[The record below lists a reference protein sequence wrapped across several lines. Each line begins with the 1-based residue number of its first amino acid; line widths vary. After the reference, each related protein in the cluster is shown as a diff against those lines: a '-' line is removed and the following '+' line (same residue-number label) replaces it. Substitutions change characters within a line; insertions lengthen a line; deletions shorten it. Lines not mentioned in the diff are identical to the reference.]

1 MKRFAKI
8 FTLITFVAMSQLM
21 TSCLKMDIG
30 DDTLT
35 AYNMGLNYD
44 SVYVMVED
52 TIRLSPV
59 FDPDTVSNK
68 EVFWWSDADSVVY
81 AFDNDI
87 IAVSEGT
94 TYVRGMSVQHRLEDS
109 CYVYVMPRWEV
120 SHYDFPYEI
129 IVYADVKIGGET
141 PSEDI
146 LIGAFKG
153 AEFRG
158 KGQWKEWK
166 GKKYMEIRAYSLYD
180 EIHDGKSEK
189 ISFLYYDKKNLK
201 VQRFNQS
208 ISFDSETHGTL
219 SNLFELSIP

>member
-8 FTLITFVAMSQLM
+8 LTFISFVAVSQLM
-21 TSCLKMDIG
+21 TSCLKLDIG

-35 AYNMGLNYD
+35 AYDMSLNYD
-44 SVYVMVED
+44 SVYMMLDD
-52 TIRLSPV
+52 TITLSPV
-59 FDPDTVSNK
+59 FNPDSVTNK
-68 EVFWWSDADSVVY
+68 EMFWWSDADSIVY
-81 AFDNDI
+81 ADGNDL
-87 IAVSEGT
+87 IAAAEGI

-120 SHYDFPYEI
+120 SPYDYPFEI
-129 IVYADVKIGGET
+129 VVYADVKIGGET

-158 KGQWKEWK
+158 IGKWKEFA
-166 GKKYMEIRAYSLYD
+166 GKKYLEIRAYSLYD
-180 EIHDGKSEK
+180 EVHDGKSEK
-189 ISFLYYDKKNLK
+189 INFLYYDKKNLR
-201 VQRFNQS
+201 VQRFKQS
-208 ISFDSETHGTL
+208 ISFDSETHGTI

>member
-8 FTLITFVAMSQLM
+8 LTFIFFVAVSQLM
-21 TSCLKMDIG
+21 TSCLKLDIG

-35 AYNMGLNYD
+35 AYDMSLNYD
-44 SVYVMVED
+44 SVYVMLDD
-52 TIRLSPV
+52 TITLSPV
-59 FDPDTVSNK
+59 FNPDSVTNK
-68 EVFWWSDADSVVY
+68 EMFWWSDADSIVY
-81 AFDNDI
+81 ADGNDL
-87 IAVSEGT
+87 IATGEGI

-120 SHYDFPYEI
+120 SPYDYPFEI
-129 IVYADVKIGGET
+129 VVYADVKIGGET

-158 KGQWKEWK
+158 IGKWKEWK

-180 EIHDGKSEK
+180 EVHDGKSEK
-189 ISFLYYDKKNLK
+189 INFLYYDKKNLR
-201 VQRFNQS
+201 VQRFTQS

>member
-8 FTLITFVAMSQLM
+8 LTFISFVAVSQLM
-21 TSCLKMDIG
+21 TSCLKLDIG

-35 AYNMGLNYD
+35 AYDMSLNYD
-44 SVYVMVED
+44 SVYMMLDD
-52 TIRLSPV
+52 TITLSPV
-59 FDPDTVSNK
+59 FNPDSVTNK
-68 EVFWWSDADSVVY
+68 EMFWWSDADSIVY
-81 AFDNDI
+81 ADGNDL
-87 IAVSEGT
+87 IAAAEGL

-120 SHYDFPYEI
+120 SPYDYPFEI
-129 IVYADVKIGGET
+129 VVYADVKIGGET

-153 AEFRG
+153 KEFRG
-158 KGQWKEWK
+158 IGKWKEWK
-166 GKKYMEIRAYSLYD
+166 GKRYMEIRAYSHYD

-189 ISFLYYDKKNLK
+189 INFLYYDKKNLR
-201 VQRFNQS
+201 VQRFTQS
-208 ISFDSETHGTL
+208 ISFDGETHGTI

>member
-8 FTLITFVAMSQLM
+8 LTFISFVAVSQLM
-21 TSCLKMDIG
+21 TSCLKLDIG

-35 AYNMGLNYD
+35 AYDMSLNYD
-44 SVYVMVED
+44 SVYVMLDD

-59 FDPDTVSNK
+59 FNPDSVTNK
-68 EVFWWSDADSVVY
+68 EMFWWSDADSIVY
-81 AFDNDI
+81 ADGNDL
-87 IAVSEGT
+87 IAAAEGI

-120 SHYDFPYEI
+120 SPYDYPFEI
-129 IVYADVKIGGET
+129 VVYADVKIGGET

-153 AEFRG
+153 KEFRG
-158 KGQWKEWK
+158 IGKWKEFA
-166 GKKYMEIRAYSLYD
+166 GKKYLEIRAYSLYD
-180 EIHDGKSEK
+180 EVHDGKSEK
-189 ISFLYYDKKNLK
+189 INFLYYDKKNLR
-201 VQRFNQS
+201 VQRFKQS

>member
-8 FTLITFVAMSQLM
+8 LTFISFVAVSQLM
-21 TSCLKMDIG
+21 TSCLKLDIG

-35 AYNMGLNYD
+35 AYDMSLNYD
-44 SVYVMVED
+44 SVYVMLDD

-59 FDPDTVSNK
+59 FNPDSVTKK
-68 EVFWWSDADSVVY
+68 EMFWWSDADSIVY
-81 AFDNDI
+81 ADGNDL
-87 IAVSEGT
+87 IAAAEGI

-120 SHYDFPYEI
+120 SPYDYPFEI
-129 IVYADVKIGGET
+129 VVYADVKIGGET

-158 KGQWKEWK
+158 IGKWKEFA
-166 GKKYMEIRAYSLYD
+166 GKKYLEIRAYSLYD
-180 EIHDGKSEK
+180 EVHDGKSEK
-189 ISFLYYDKKNLK
+189 INFLYYDKKNLR
-201 VQRFNQS
+201 VQRFKQS
-208 ISFDSETHGTL
+208 ISFDSETHGTI

>member
-1 MKRFAKI
+1 MKSFAKI
-8 FTLITFVAMSQLM
+8 LTFISFMAVSQLM
-21 TSCLKMDIG
+21 TSCLKLDIG

-35 AYNMGLNYD
+35 AYDMSLDHD
-44 SVYVMVED
+44 SVYMMLDD

-59 FDPDTVSNK
+59 FNPDSVSNQ
-68 EVFWWSDADSVVY
+68 EMFWWSDADSIIL
-81 AFDNDI
+81 ASGNDL
-87 IAVSEGT
+87 IAIAEGY

-120 SHYDFPYEI
+120 SPYDFPFEI
-129 IVYADVKIGGET
+129 VVYADVKIGGET

-153 AEFRG
+153 KEFRG
-158 KGQWKEWK
+158 IGKWKEWK
-166 GKKYMEIRAYSLYD
+166 GKKYMEIRAYSHYD
-180 EIHDGKSEK
+180 DIHDGKSER
-189 ISFLYYDKKNLK
+189 INFLYYDRKNLR
-201 VQRFNQS
+201 VQRFRQS

>member
-8 FTLITFVAMSQLM
+8 LTFISFVAVSQLM
-21 TSCLKMDIG
+21 TSCLKLDIG
-30 DDTLT
+30 DDTIT
-35 AYNMGLNYD
+35 AYDMSLNYD
-44 SVYVMVED
+44 SVYMMLDD
-52 TIRLSPV
+52 TITLSPV
-59 FDPDTVSNK
+59 FNPDSVTNK
-68 EVFWWSDADSVVY
+68 EMFWWSDVDSIVY
-81 AFDNDI
+81 ADGNDL
-87 IAVSEGT
+87 IAAAEGI

-120 SHYDFPYEI
+120 SPYDYPFEI
-129 IVYADVKIGGET
+129 VVYADVKIGGET

-153 AEFRG
+153 KEFRG
-158 KGQWKEWK
+158 IGKWKEWK
-166 GKKYMEIRAYSLYD
+166 GKKYMEIRAYSHYD

-189 ISFLYYDKKNLK
+189 INFLYYDKKNLR
-201 VQRFNQS
+201 VQRFTQS

>member
-8 FTLITFVAMSQLM
+8 LTFISFVAVSQLM
-21 TSCLKMDIG
+21 TSCLKLDIG

-35 AYNMGLNYD
+35 AYDMSLNYD
-44 SVYVMVED
+44 SVYVMLDD
-52 TIRLSPV
+52 TITLSPV
-59 FDPDTVSNK
+59 FNPDSVTNK
-68 EVFWWSDADSVVY
+68 EMFWWSDADSIVY
-81 AFDNDI
+81 ADGNDL
-87 IAVSEGT
+87 IAAAEGI

-120 SHYDFPYEI
+120 SPYDYPFEI
-129 IVYADVKIGGET
+129 VVYADVKIGGET

-153 AEFRG
+153 KEFRG
-158 KGQWKEWK
+158 IGKWKEFA
-166 GKKYMEIRAYSLYD
+166 GKKYLEIRAYSSYD

-189 ISFLYYDKKNLK
+189 INVLYYDKKNLR
-201 VQRFNQS
+201 VQRFTQS
-208 ISFDSETHGTL
+208 ISFDSETHGTI

>member
-8 FTLITFVAMSQLM
+8 LTFIFFVAVSQLM
-21 TSCLKMDIG
+21 TSCLKLDIG

-35 AYNMGLNYD
+35 AYDMSLNYD
-44 SVYVMVED
+44 SVYVMLDD
-52 TIRLSPV
+52 TITLSPV
-59 FDPDTVSNK
+59 FNPDSVTNK
-68 EVFWWSDADSVVY
+68 EMFWWSDADSIVY
-81 AFDNDI
+81 ADGNDL
-87 IAVSEGT
+87 IAAAEGI

-120 SHYDFPYEI
+120 SPYDYPFEI
-129 IVYADVKIGGET
+129 VVYADVKIGGET

-158 KGQWKEWK
+158 IGKWKEWK

-180 EIHDGKSEK
+180 EVHDGKSEK
-189 ISFLYYDKKNLK
+189 INFLYYDKKNLR
-201 VQRFNQS
+201 VQRFTQS
-208 ISFDSETHGTL
+208 ISFDSETHGTI

>member
-8 FTLITFVAMSQLM
+8 LTFISFMAVSQLM
-21 TSCLKMDIG
+21 TSCLKLDIG

-35 AYNMGLNYD
+35 AYDMSLNYD
-44 SVYVMVED
+44 SVYVMLDD
-52 TIRLSPV
+52 TITLSPV
-59 FDPDTVSNK
+59 FNPDSVTNK
-68 EVFWWSDADSVVY
+68 EMFWWSDADSIVY
-81 AFDNDI
+81 ADGNDL
-87 IAVSEGT
+87 IAAAEGI

-120 SHYDFPYEI
+120 SPYDYPFEI
-129 IVYADVKIGGET
+129 VVYADVKIGGET

-153 AEFRG
+153 KEFRG
-158 KGQWKEWK
+158 IGKWKEWK
-166 GKKYMEIRAYSLYD
+166 GKKYMEIRAYSHYD

-189 ISFLYYDKKNLK
+189 INFLYYDKKNLR
-201 VQRFNQS
+201 VQRFKQS
-208 ISFDSETHGTL
+208 ISFDGETHGTI

>member
-8 FTLITFVAMSQLM
+8 LTFISFVAVSQLM
-21 TSCLKMDIG
+21 TSCLKLDIG

-35 AYNMGLNYD
+35 AYDMSLNYD
-44 SVYVMVED
+44 SVYVMLDD

-59 FDPDTVSNK
+59 FNPDSVTNK
-68 EVFWWSDADSVVY
+68 EMFWWSDADSIVY
-81 AFDNDI
+81 ADGNDL
-87 IAVSEGT
+87 IAAAEGI

-120 SHYDFPYEI
+120 SPYDYPFEI
-129 IVYADVKIGGET
+129 VVYADVKIGGET

-158 KGQWKEWK
+158 IGKWKEFA
-166 GKKYMEIRAYSLYD
+166 GKKYLEIRAYSLYD
-180 EIHDGKSEK
+180 EVHDGKSEK
-189 ISFLYYDKKNLK
+189 INFLYYDKKNLR
-201 VQRFNQS
+201 VQRFKQS
-208 ISFDSETHGTL
+208 ISFDSETHGTI

>member
-8 FTLITFVAMSQLM
+8 LTFISFVAVSQLM
-21 TSCLKMDIG
+21 TSCLKLEIG

-35 AYNMGLNYD
+35 AYDMSLNYD
-44 SVYVMVED
+44 SVYMMLDD
-52 TIRLSPV
+52 TITLSPV
-59 FDPDTVSNK
+59 FNPDSVTNK
-68 EVFWWSDADSVVY
+68 EMFWWSDVDSIVY
-81 AFDNDI
+81 ADGNDL
-87 IAVSEGT
+87 IAAAEGI

-120 SHYDFPYEI
+120 SPYDYPFEI
-129 IVYADVKIGGET
+129 VVYADVKIGGET

-153 AEFRG
+153 KEFRG
-158 KGQWKEWK
+158 IGKWKEWK
-166 GKKYMEIRAYSLYD
+166 GKKYMEIRAYSHYD

-189 ISFLYYDKKNLK
+189 INFLYYDKKNLR
-201 VQRFNQS
+201 VQRFTQS

>member
-8 FTLITFVAMSQLM
+8 LTFISFVAVSQLM
-21 TSCLKMDIG
+21 TSCLKLDIG

-35 AYNMGLNYD
+35 AYDMSLNHD
-44 SVYVMVED
+44 SVYMMLDD

-59 FDPDTVSNK
+59 FNPDSVTNK
-68 EVFWWSDADSVVY
+68 EMFWWSDADSIVY
-81 AFDNDI
+81 ADGNDL
-87 IAVSEGT
+87 IAAAEGI

-120 SHYDFPYEI
+120 SPYDYPFEI
-129 IVYADVKIGGET
+129 AVYADVKIGGET

-153 AEFRG
+153 KEFRG
-158 KGQWKEWK
+158 IGKWKEWK
-166 GKKYMEIRAYSLYD
+166 GKKYMEIRAYSHYD

-189 ISFLYYDKKNLK
+189 INFLYYDRKNLK
-201 VQRFNQS
+201 VRRFAQS

>member
-8 FTLITFVAMSQLM
+8 LTFISFVAVSQLM
-21 TSCLKMDIG
+21 TSCLKLDIG

-35 AYNMGLNYD
+35 AYDMSLNYD
-44 SVYVMVED
+44 SVYMMLDD
-52 TIRLSPV
+52 TITLSPV
-59 FDPDTVSNK
+59 FNPDSVTNK
-68 EVFWWSDADSVVY
+68 EMFWWSDADSIVY
-81 AFDNDI
+81 ADGNDL
-87 IAVSEGT
+87 IAAAEGI

-120 SHYDFPYEI
+120 SPYDYPFEI
-129 IVYADVKIGGET
+129 VVYADVKIGGET

-158 KGQWKEWK
+158 IGKWKEFA
-166 GKKYMEIRAYSLYD
+166 GKKYLEIRAYSLYD
-180 EIHDGKSEK
+180 EVHDGKSEK
-189 ISFLYYDKKNLK
+189 INFLYYDKKNLR
-201 VQRFNQS
+201 VQRFKQS
-208 ISFDSETHGTL
+208 ISFDGETHGTI